1 MDLVMPICWA
11 VYQKA
16 TWVQQYLG
24 ELGGAHVVD
33 DEAGY
38 ILWLGFDQQVHG
50 EMASNAVL
58 IADFVLQQMGA
69 GRSG

>member
-1 MDLVMPICWA
+1 
-11 VYQKA
+11 
-16 TWVQQYLG
+16 VQQYLG
-24 ELGGAHVVD
+24 KLGGAHVVD

-38 ILWLGFDQQVHG
+38 MLWLGFNQQVHR
-50 EMASNAVL
+50 EMASNTVL

>member
-1 MDLVMPICWA
+1 
-11 VYQKA
+11 
-16 TWVQQYLG
+16 VQQYLG

-38 ILWLGFDQQVHG
+38 ILWLGFNQQVHR

-58 IADFVLQQMGA
+58 IADFVL
-69 GRSG
+69 